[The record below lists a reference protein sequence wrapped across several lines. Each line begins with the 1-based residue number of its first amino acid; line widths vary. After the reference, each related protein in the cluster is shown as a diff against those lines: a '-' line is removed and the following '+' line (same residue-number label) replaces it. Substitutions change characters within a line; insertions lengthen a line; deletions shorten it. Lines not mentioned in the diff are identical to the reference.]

1 MSIKICVLSDGVRVI
16 GDFYEVAS
24 TFKKVVGYAIVHPQI
39 ISMTRTVPSTIGK
52 QTNESQFNVQFSP
65 WNPFAKNQFF
75 KLNMDRVVSV
85 NDPREDIKQIYD
97 LQDDATVDSVG
108 INIYSDATLTI
119 YNNQSQPA
127 FVVKFKDVFPY
138 YLSPLEFNAQMPEAE
153 VLTCQVAFKY
163 SIYTIEPGSGGCC

>member
-16 GDFYEVAS
+16 GDFYEVS
-24 TFKKVVGYAIVHPQI
+24 SVFKKVVGYAIIHPQI

-85 NDPREDIKQIYD
+85 SDPREDIVQIYKE
-97 LQDDATVDSVG
+97 QFYVE
-108 INIYSDATLTI
+108 N
-119 YNNQSQPA
+119 
-127 FVVKFKDVFPY
+127 
-138 YLSPLEFNAQMPEAE
+138 YLDELIPDEPLERI
-153 VLTCQVAFKY
+153 
-163 SIYTIEPGSGGCC
+163 IYDDSSR